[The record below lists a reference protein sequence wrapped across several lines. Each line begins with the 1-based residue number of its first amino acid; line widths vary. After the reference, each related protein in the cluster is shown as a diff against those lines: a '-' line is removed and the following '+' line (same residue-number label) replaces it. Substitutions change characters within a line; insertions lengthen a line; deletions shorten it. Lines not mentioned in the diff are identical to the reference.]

1 MNGCWCFNASVL
13 WAKLIKIAKKC
24 SFRNYLIQFYCLS
37 PHLIDVKAS
46 SRKKDSI
53 AVQLMF
59 FQSMAPLNKVT
70 VYKSHGDLFVW
81 KIIWDLWAFHPIFCF
96 SFWLTKLP
104 KMKIACVIFCT
115 MFFVCKARQARWKW
129 KKILSNNF
137 VFS

>member
-1 MNGCWCFNASVL
+1 MPDVSIASVL

-46 SRKKDSI
+46 SWKKDSI

-70 VYKSHGDLFVW
+70 VYKSHGDLFV
-81 KIIWDLWAFHPIFCF
+81 
-96 SFWLTKLP
+96 
-104 KMKIACVIFCT
+104 
-115 MFFVCKARQARWKW
+115 
-129 KKILSNNF
+129 
-137 VFS
+137 